1 MVVCLAQADFMWPVC
16 DFTNYAPLRDIHPSV
31 PKCTL
36 YPLHAQT
43 GQSKQFMRHNWM
55 LITKQ
60 AVLGPLECKWQDRDF
75 KSNCCW
81 LKCSEQAHFHT
92 KHNTQ
97 KGWNGIMSDIQ
108 HTDPANNYGR
118 STEIPM
124 LESQGQ
130 DNPFRWH
137 SLLQLLFKI
146 PSKLLLNN
154 CSSSAKRHCESKKT
168 AGLDFLK
175 YFPVELRHISAYL
188 QLFARA
194 GRWW

>member
-1 MVVCLAQADFMWPVC
+1 MLLYRSIKVLWWCVWHKLTSCGLPVTLLIMLRSVTFILQCL
-16 DFTNYAPLRDIHPSV
+16 
-31 PKCTL
+31 KCTL

-146 PSKLLLNN
+146 PS
-154 CSSSAKRHCESKKT
+154 SKQ
-168 AGLDFLK
+168 
-175 YFPVELRHISAYL
+175 L
-188 QLFARA
+188 Q
-194 GRWW
+194 